1 MVNYLA
7 PIDLE
12 DEHLSAGVIETTVQ
26 MATGVDGAKIYL
38 MTVIPGI
45 VAGIDQR
52 YAIRG
57 EMHGSTDYP
66 LQQWKDEAAEKLQE
80 IADKLIPKALQA
92 GVVVENGTV
101 YREVVE
107 AAKDLD
113 ISHIVMGAHRPSL
126 ADFLLGPNSARVAR
140 HAGCSVTVVREVGIR
155 PN

>member
-12 DEHLSAGVIETTVQ
+12 DQHLSSGVIEKTVQ
-26 MATGVDGAKIYL
+26 MATGVDGAKVYL

-57 EMHGSTDYP
+57 EMGGSADYP
-66 LQQWKDEAAEKLQE
+66 LQQWKDEAGTQLQG
-80 IADKLIPKALQA
+80 IADKLIPKAMQA
-92 GVVVENGTV
+92 GVVVKNGTV

-107 AAKDLD
+107 TAKDLNID
-113 ISHIVMGAHRPSL
+113 HIVMGAHRPSL

-140 HAGCSVTVVREVGIR
+140 HAGCSVTVVRG
-155 PN
+155 

>member
-1 MVNYLA
+1 MTKYLA

-12 DEHLSAGVIETTVQ
+12 DDDQALTECILAKTVE
-26 MATGVDGAKIYL
+26 MATGVDGAKVYL

-45 VAGIDQR
+45 IPGVDSR

-57 EMHGSTDYP
+57 EMHGSADYP
-66 LQQWKDEAAEKLQE
+66 LQQWKDEAAKDLQA
-80 IADKLIPKALQA
+80 IADKHVPKKMQG

-101 YREVVE
+101 YREIVE

-113 ISHIVMGAHRPSL
+113 IDHIVMGAHQPSL

-140 HAGCSVTVVREVGIR
+140 HAGCSVTIVRG
-155 PN
+155 

>member
-1 MVNYLA
+1 MANYLA

-12 DEHLSAGVIETTVQ
+12 DENLSAGVIEKTVE

-45 VAGIDQR
+45 VPGIDQR

-66 LQQWKDEAAEKLQE
+66 LQEWKDQAAKQLEKIAQRAIPEAMR
-80 IADKLIPKALQA
+80 A
-92 GVVVENGTV
+92 GVVVENGTI
-101 YREVVE
+101 YREIVE
-107 AAKDLD
+107 AAKDLNID
-113 ISHIVMGAHRPSL
+113 HIVMGANRPSL

-140 HAGCSVTVVREVGIR
+140 HAGCSVTVVRG
-155 PN
+155 